1 MDDARDLV
9 GGTVLVRLESHEG
22 LEFIGIP
29 EEGPF
34 FCHVTAVDEVGM
46 WVENKNFVTVELTDS
61 KGKDIPKSKRKEE
74 KHTANILLPWRNVR
88 TVVHFPD
95 KDAEN
100 LSGKVLGHKKD
111 EAVRIG
117 FVT

>member
-9 GGTVLVRLESHEG
+9 GGTVLVRLMSHEDM
-22 LEFIGIP
+22 EFIGLP

-34 FCHVTAVDEVGM
+34 FCNVTAVDEVGM

-61 KGKDIPKSKRKEE
+61 KGKEIPKSKRKEE
-74 KHTANILLPWRNVR
+74 KHTVNILLPWRNIR

-95 KDAEN
+95 KDAER
-100 LSGKVLGHKKD
+100 LSGKSLGNEKAD
-111 EAVRIG
+111 PVRIG